1 MPRHEPTLFCISLMS
16 TARARR
22 LRLSLYT
29 AGNGVLLSS
38 LSRLSC
44 VNLVQTTIIKLL
56 GKVVD
61 GENGLWYKAGS
72 SLHAG
77 EDSHSLSYGLHF
89 ILYYVVSTAPVVSL
103 CHKPLVTV

>member
-1 MPRHEPTLFCISLMS
+1 MPRHEPTLFSISLMS

-44 VNLVQTTIIKLL
+44 GNLVQTTILKLL

-77 EDSHSLSYGLHF
+77 EDSHSLSYGPHF
-89 ILYYVVSTAPVVSL
+89 IYIMLY
-103 CHKPLVTV
+103 PLHPLYLFATNLS